1 MKASWMMGGLT
12 IRARRFEKLQFE
24 TKMTS
29 IDGSDLRCNA
39 CWKSLLAQLPSRS
52 YKT

>member
-1 MKASWMMGGLT
+1 MIEDGGAGPRPCLNLPFR
-12 IRARRFEKLQFE
+12 RAPRQ
-24 TKMTS
+24 KMTS